1 MNSNSVSCY
10 LSSDVSDLHHGF
22 HSQNCYR
29 PQRSCEGYV
38 FTRVCQ
44 SFRSQGGEL
53 SQHALQV
60 VSQHALQWGMCYP
73 SMHCRWY
80 PSMPCSRGVCSWG
93 SLLWG
98 LPAPRGCLLPGGCV
112 CVDPP
117 PKADGYCCGWYTS
130 YWSAFLLNCYRPQ
143 RSCEGYVFTRVCQSF
158 RSQGGELSQHALQVV
173 SQHALQWGMCYPS
186 MHCRW
191 YPSMPCSRGVCSW
204 GGLLWGLPAPRGCLL
219 PGGCVCVDPPRKQ
232 MATVADGT
240 HPTGVHSC

>member
-22 HSQNCYR
+22 HSQNCYH

-80 PSMPCSRGVCSWG
+80 PSMPCSRGVCSRG
-93 SLLWG
+93 ESALG
-98 LPAPRGCLLPGGCV
+98 VACSKGVPAPRGVCV
-112 CVDPP
+112 CGPP
-117 PKADGYCCGWYTS
+117 PESRW
-130 YWSAFLLNCYRPQ
+130 LLLRTVHILLECIL
-143 RSCEGYVFTRVCQSF
+143 VDI
-158 RSQGGELSQHALQVV
+158 
-173 SQHALQWGMCYPS
+173 
-186 MHCRW
+186 
-191 YPSMPCSRGVCSW
+191 
-204 GGLLWGLPAPRGCLL
+204 GL
-219 PGGCVCVDPPRKQ
+219 
-232 MATVADGT
+232 TVRFE
-240 HPTGVHSC
+240 V